1 MIDAQELV
9 LEPVLVQ
16 VMRTIAVQA
25 LVLENRTYK
34 NHHFVVRNYIE
45 ELELEL
51 EQERRRFVLLELE
64 QRMIAEVWELEQGQ
78 HKIGVLELMPVL
90 VLPLVSRSCKSHHF
104 VGLSDVEGLVLAQEP
119 VKVQGQRKIAVLE
132 PLLELALV
140 LLQANRSCKSHRF
153 VAQQGA
159 EILTVAVFVAD
170 SYSVVPDSCFVVS
183 DSCCFVALDC
193 YQSQFH
199 FEHEI
204 GQKHKLELAHSLS
217 VVLAQ
222 CCLTKSWRWELI

>member
-78 HKIGVLELMPVL
+78 HKI
-90 VLPLVSRSCKSHHF
+90 
-104 VGLSDVEGLVLAQEP
+104 
-119 VKVQGQRKIAVLE
+119 
-132 PLLELALV
+132 
-140 LLQANRSCKSHRF
+140 
-153 VAQQGA
+153 
-159 EILTVAVFVAD
+159 
-170 SYSVVPDSCFVVS
+170 VV
-183 DSCCFVALDC
+183 
-193 YQSQFH
+193 
-199 FEHEI
+199 
-204 GQKHKLELAHSLS
+204 
-217 VVLAQ
+217 
-222 CCLTKSWRWELI
+222 